1 MKPRD
6 RCGLRVVGQHS
17 DQARKLILRRI
28 TYGAGRVRSRS
39 GLTEGLE
46 RLT

>member
-1 MKPRD
+1 MRLHDP
-6 RCGLRVVGQHS
+6 CGPGGVGQHS

-39 GLTEGLE
+39 GLKEGLE